1 MQNSKYKEYFNSL
14 PDPIFLCH
22 LKYGKILS
30 HFTDYNRKALEISG
44 YDEKEIS
51 NLSPVVVLLNNS
63 ESKSIE
69 LINGLL
75 QFSNYN
81 LVSNLT
87 RKSGEKIPVEINSSL
102 FNQEGNII
110 ISFVCRVFDE
120 KSKFKSELLNLNE
133 KLRRLALRLQLIR
146 EEERKSVARE
156 IHDELGQN
164 ITILKIKLSLL
175 KKNIDDEKLKENINE
190 LILIC
195 DSTINAIQNITT
207 KLRPDVLDELG
218 LIPSIEWQMK
228 KFKEMTNIDYFLDI
242 SNEDLNLPHECEIA
256 LFRIFQEALTNI
268 ARHSNA
274 NRVRITLVKTGKEI
288 LFEIFDNGKG
298 ITQNQIDSPNSLGI
312 LGMKER
318 TLVLGGEFTIK
329 STMNSGTLVRLTIPV
344 KS

>member
-1 MQNSKYKEYFNSL
+1 
-14 PDPIFLCH
+14 
-22 LKYGKILS
+22 
-30 HFTDYNRKALEISG
+30 
-44 YDEKEIS
+44 
-51 NLSPVVVLLNNS
+51 
-63 ESKSIE
+63 
-69 LINGLL
+69 
-75 QFSNYN
+75 
-81 LVSNLT
+81 
-87 RKSGEKIPVEINSSL
+87 
-102 FNQEGNII
+102 
-110 ISFVCRVFDE
+110 
-120 KSKFKSELLNLNE
+120 
-133 KLRRLALRLQLIR
+133 
-146 EEERKSVARE
+146 
-156 IHDELGQN
+156 
-164 ITILKIKLSLL
+164 L